1 MIPISTLNMLIAVNL
16 IMVVYSIVD
25 HKNRI
30 YANVVV
36 AVTSA
41 ILSAFIAA
49 AAVSGAVYDVVG
61 ITVTVMNSPSLQNL
75 FNFISTVMFVYSI
88 IMIYEVIVEVNQRKQ
103 DKLKESNRFGDS
115 S

>member
-25 HKNRI
+25 HRNRI

-61 ITVTVMNSPSLQNL
+61 VTVTVMNSPSLQNL
-75 FNFISTVMFVYSI
+75 FNFISTVMFVYSL
-88 IMIYEVIVEVNQRKQ
+88 IMIYEVIAEVNQKKKQ
-103 DKLKESNRFGDS
+103 GFGESS
-115 S
+115 